1 MKPYKLFLLT
11 SVLFST
17 IVLTGDLTAE
27 KNTIDINV
35 HDTYFVIAK
44 FHIWVLLTL
53 FLGMLTLVYFI
64 LHKMNRRTNN
74 ALTIIHY
81 ILTLLPLIIMPI
93 CGNFAP
99 NTTRRYYSANT
110 SELFEKGAM
119 SVIHMYFI
127 LLVALGIGQLIF
139 IANILKSRKNYVS

>member
-11 SVLFST
+11 SILFSI
-17 IVLTGDLTAE
+17 IVLTVDLTAE
-27 KNTIDINV
+27 DNTIDINV

-53 FLGMLTLVYFI
+53 FLGMLTFVYFI
-64 LHKMNRRTNN
+64 LHKMNRRINN

-99 NTTRRYYSANT
+99 NTTRRYYSTNT
-110 SELFEKGAM
+110 SELFDKGAM
-119 SVIHMYFI
+119 SIIHMYFI

-139 IANILKSRKNYVS
+139 IANILTSRKNYVS